1 MGGGSSD
8 GTIMIGGNIG
18 NGPVNQQMQNSASGA
33 STSLDFKMSMPEMPG
48 MPGMP
53 GAGGA
58 PAALILMNLD
68 NHVAT
73 LKTDGT
79 ANFQGGGAGSN
90 TVDNMWATAGSTL
103 NFGL

>member
-1 MGGGSSD
+1 
-8 GTIMIGGNIG
+8 
-18 NGPVNQQMQNSASGA
+18 
-33 STSLDFKMSMPEMPG
+33 MPMP
-48 MPGMP
+48 MP
-53 GAGGA
+53 A
-58 PAALILMNLD
+58 LMNLD

-90 TVDNMWATAGSTL
+90 TVDNMWATSDSVL